1 MLTNHNTPS
10 WRPAWTRRDHPV
22 VRQYL
27 RRPPA
32 LRFGFLIV
40 FSAVMLF
47 LMFGGL
53 SLPMLYFLFSLI
65 VLLHIAINTGDKIHL
80 AREGFTWDLLRSTPF
95 TQREVLL
102 SLWAASFWQINRTWI
117 MFFYR
122 VLHGVLVIGVIV
134 YSLLFAD
141 IPLTHWFLVL
151 FTGTLVITVQPF
163 ADMYYSGMVGLLS
176 ASLTHDRMTGQGLAV
191 GGVLV
196 YWVLWLTL
204 SGLVLWSST
213 GNLELIHVLLLLTI
227 PLILPLMIG
236 YTSLHITERLP

>member
-1 MLTNHNTPS
+1 MTEKLTTTS
-10 WRPAWTRRDHPV
+10 WRPNWTRRDHPL

-27 RRPPA
+27 RGPHTV
-32 LRFGFLIV
+32 RFGFLIV
-40 FSAVMLF
+40 LSAVALF

-65 VLLHIAINTGDKIHL
+65 ILLHIAVNTGDKIHL
-80 AREGFTWDLLRSTPF
+80 AREGSTWDLLRAMPF

-102 SLWAASFWQINRTWI
+102 SLWAASFWQINRTWV

-122 VLHGVLVIGVIV
+122 TLHGILVTGVIIF
-134 YSLLFAD
+134 SLLFAE
-141 IPLTHWFLVL
+141 IPLAQWFLVL
-151 FTGTLVITVQPF
+151 FTGTLVIAVQPF

-196 YWVLWLTL
+196 YWLTWLIL
-204 SGLVLWSST
+204 SGLVLWSSV
-213 GNLELIHVLLLLTI
+213 GELELSHVMLLLTI
-227 PLILPLMIG
+227 PLILPLVGG
-236 YTSLHITERLP
+236 YTTLQITERLP